1 MRVMEYTI
9 TEEKRREYRKTS
21 NKSRIAKQAALAGCG
36 PVPVHPINTPKLNPE
51 KLMPQLP
58 NNGLRSLS
66 LFSGCGGLDLGFDR
80 AGFTHVASYD
90 IIPVCGQTISYN
102 RSNWKVFSGI
112 EEGDVRNVDW
122 TVYRNKVDVI
132 HGGPPCQPFSI
143 SGQQKGGEDER
154 NMWPQFID
162 AVLAIKPRAFVA
174 ENVPG
179 MTSPKFSK
187 FIQDEIISK
196 LKEYKISMFNLI
208 AAHFGVPQ
216 NRKRVIFVGFRS
228 GKDARNFVKP
238 TPTHTFNHLI
248 QKKQNANLM
257 DSLSKTMGV
266 RQALGLPDIGVDSL
280 APTIRSAFT
289 GKRNTTSILN
299 GSSGQKLWAKLQIW
313 PSGVAENRKK
323 ARIYVPDNKHFRLSI
338 QDCAIIQGFP
348 NSWKFKEAVYQILG
362 QIGNSV
368 APPVAYVVA
377 KSVADALKS
386 S

>member
-1 MRVMEYTI
+1 MEYTI
-9 TEEKRREYRKTS
+9 TEAKRKEYRKIS
-21 NKSRIAKQAALAGCG
+21 NRSRKAKQAALAGNG
-36 PVPVHPINTPKLNPE
+36 PDPVHSINIPKFAPE
-51 KLMPQLP
+51 KLMRQLP

-90 IIPVCGQTISYN
+90 IISVCGQTISHN
-102 RSNWKVFSGI
+102 RPDWKVFFGA

-122 TVYRNKVDVI
+122 SVYRNKVDVI

-143 SGQQKGGEDER
+143 SGQQRGPEDER

-179 MTSPKFSK
+179 MMSPKFSK
-187 FIQDEIISK
+187 FIQDEIISA
-196 LKEYKISMFNLI
+196 LKEYKIFMINLN

-216 NRKRVIFVGFRS
+216 NRKRVIFIGFQS
-228 GKDARNFVKP
+228 GRDARKFVKP
-238 TPTHTFNHLI
+238 APTHTFGHLM
-248 QKKQNANLM
+248 QRQNT
-257 DSLSKTMGV
+257 SLYDDLPRTMGV
-266 RQALGLPDIGVDSL
+266 REALGLPDIGLDSL

-299 GSSGQKLWAKLQIW
+299 GSSGQRLWANLQIW
-313 PSGVAENRKK
+313 PSGVAENREMAK
-323 ARIYVPDNKHFRLSI
+323 IYVPDNKHFRLSV

-348 NSWKFKEAVYQILG
+348 SSWKFRGAVYQILG

-368 APPVAYVVA
+368 APPVAYAVA
-377 KSVADALKS
+377 KSVADVLKTS
-386 S
+386 